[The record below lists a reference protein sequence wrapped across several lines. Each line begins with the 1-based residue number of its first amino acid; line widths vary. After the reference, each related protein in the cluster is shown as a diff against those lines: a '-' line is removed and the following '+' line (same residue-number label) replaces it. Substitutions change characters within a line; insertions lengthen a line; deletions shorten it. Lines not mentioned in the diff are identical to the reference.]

1 MFHIL
6 LFTMFFDLYNRQ
18 RLPRVCYVMS
28 FSFIYSMLGTVAY
41 HCFLFAGKILL
52 LSWQGAEQISGK
64 QFKSQSGNTWA
75 FPACVQQGKDAYF
88 FQCICMAVIQKTDCV
103 LVINTANRW
112 CGDKRFV
119 CVCVCLVL
127 SSTKFNVRN
136 ITGKPDFVAG
146 WKLSPAHAKPI

>member
-6 LFTMFFDLYNRQ
+6 LFTVFFDLYNRQ
-18 RLPRVCYVMS
+18 RLRVCYVMS
-28 FSFIYSMLGTVAY
+28 FSFISSMLGTVAY

-64 QFKSQSGNTWA
+64 QFKSESGNTWA